1 MFSLAY
7 SLGGIGSMA
16 ISGLYAIFR
25 RRPSKEPAL
34 QSDAAAVIEK
44 FPNDA
49 IFNRLRQLS
58 IERPNLQFHDDYGVD
73 ANYNDLIRDIIHIR
87 RILQEQLPS
96 SSFDEDGLLRKD
108 ASSIAFLAFSGYYFI
123 VSFLAIVALG
133 GVCVPLSTGLSA
145 EEASFFL
152 KKTKATCILAE
163 SNTLDMAVKFRDH
176 AQNQNSQ
183 MLNLI
188 HLSRTQPESNTN
200 PITWE
205 IDKGLTFSP
214 ASGCLVLFTSG
225 TTGLPKGV
233 FLPRQMF
240 HFTEAPPSQEVV
252 YLASCPVHWVGGT
265 GLIDSV
271 LNGENLHM
279 MKAESEP
286 ADFWEILRRGKI
298 TDMSVSPTLLRRL
311 VEYYHNSIGH
321 LSSEDR
327 EAYVNGSRSLK
338 SVFTSGSML
347 NPSTAQLFT
356 DLTGTVIRNGYGIT
370 EMGGGV
376 MATPEGSP
384 ISEGYVGRPF
394 PGVTVKLSEGDHGEI
409 LIKSPTMFIGYFDD
423 EAATSACFNDDGFY
437 KTGDCAHRVGED
449 YYFDGRM
456 SCDWLRF
463 HEYTIS
469 VLELEQRLADLPYIC
484 EAHVLPVRDHHAGGL
499 AAALVRLCKQDTD
512 EEAHNITLRNIREDL
527 AGAGVVSYKL
537 PTLLRI
543 IPDEEQVPHTASGKA
558 QKKEAL
564 RKYFNIVGH
573 LPDGYEHEGVEYW
586 GNKLDLDTSARLF
599 DWGGL

>member
-7 SLGGIGSMA
+7 SLRGIGSIA
-16 ISGLYAIFR
+16 LSGLYAIFR

-34 QSDAAAVIEK
+34 QNDVAEVIEK

-49 IFNRLRQLS
+49 IFNRLLRLS
-58 IERPNLQFHDDYGVD
+58 IERPDLQFHDDYGAD
-73 ANYNDLIRDIIHIR
+73 ANYNDLIRDIVHVR
-87 RILQEQLPS
+87 RLLRKQLPA
-96 SSFDEDGLLRKD
+96 SSFDESGLLHKD
-108 ASSIAFLAFSGYYFI
+108 ASSIAFLAFSGYNFI
-123 VSFLAIVALG
+123 ISFLAIVALG
-133 GVCVPLSTGLSA
+133 GVCIPLSTGCSA

-163 SNTLDMAVKFRDH
+163 SNTLEMAVKFRDH
-176 AQNQNSQ
+176 AQTQNGQ

-188 HLSRTQPESNTN
+188 QLSRAQPESNPN
-200 PITWE
+200 SIAWE

-214 ASGCLVLFTSG
+214 TSGCLVLFTSG

-286 ADFWEILRRGKI
+286 ADFWEILRGGKI

-311 VEYYHNSIGH
+311 VEYYHNNICH
-321 LSSEDR
+321 LPSEDR
-327 EAYVNGSRSLK
+327 EAYVNGCQSLK

-356 DLTGTVIRNGYGIT
+356 DLAGAVLRNGYGIT

-376 MATPEGSP
+376 MATPEGSA

-394 PGVTVKLSEGDHGEI
+394 QGVTVKLSEADHGEI
-409 LIKSPTMFIGYFDD
+409 LVKSPTMFIGYFDD
-423 EAATSACFNDDGFY
+423 EKATSACFDDDGFY
-437 KTGDCAHRVGED
+437 KTGDRAHRVGED

-469 VLELEQRLADLPYIC
+469 VLELEQRLVDLPYVC
-484 EAHVLPVRDHHAGGL
+484 EAHILPVRDHHAGGL
-499 AAALVRLCKQDTD
+499 AAALVRLCKQDAD
-512 EEAHNITLRNIREDL
+512 EETHNITLRTIREDL
-527 AGAGVVSYKL
+527 ASAGVVSYKL

-543 IPDEEQVPHTASGKA
+543 IPDGEQVPHTASGKA

-564 RKYFNIVGH
+564 QKYFNIVGH
-573 LPDGYEHEGVEYW
+573 MQDAYEHEGVEYW
-586 GNKLDLDTSARLF
+586 GNKLDLATSARLF

>member
-7 SLGGIGSMA
+7 SLGSIGSIA
-16 ISGLYAIFR
+16 ISGLYALFR
-25 RRPSKEPAL
+25 RRASKEPAL
-34 QSDAAAVIEK
+34 LHDAATVIER

-49 IFNRLRQLS
+49 IFTRLLRLS
-58 IERPNLQFHDDYGVD
+58 IERPGLQFHDDYGVD
-73 ANYNDLIRDIIHIR
+73 ANYNDLIRDIIHVR
-87 RILQEQLPS
+87 RVLQKQLPA
-96 SSFDEDGLLRKD
+96 SSFDVNGVLRKD
-108 ASSIAFLAFSGYYFI
+108 ASSIAFLAFSGYNFI
-123 VSFLAIVALG
+123 VSFFAIVALG

-152 KKTKATCILAE
+152 KKTKATGIIAE

-183 MLNLI
+183 TLHLI
-188 HLSRTQPESNTN
+188 QLSRAQPESNTN
-200 PITWE
+200 PIAWE
-205 IDKGLTFSP
+205 IDKASTFSP
-214 ASGCLVLFTSG
+214 TSGCLVLFTSG

-233 FLPRQMF
+233 LLPRQMF
-240 HFTEAPPSQEVV
+240 HFTEAPPSQDVV

-286 ADFWEILRRGKI
+286 ADFWEILRGGKI

-311 VEYYHNSIGH
+311 VEYYHDSICH
-321 LSSEDR
+321 LPSEDR

-347 NPSTAQLFT
+347 NPSTARLFT
-356 DLTGTVIRNGYGIT
+356 DLTGTVLRNGYGIT

-376 MATPEGSP
+376 MATPEGSA
-384 ISEGYVGRPF
+384 ISEGYVGKPF
-394 PGVTVKLSEGDHGEI
+394 PGVTVKLSDGDHGEI
-409 LIKSPTMFIGYFDD
+409 LVKSPTMFIGYFDD
-423 EAATSACFNDDGFY
+423 EKATSACFDDQGYY
-437 KTGDCAHRVGED
+437 KTGDRAHRIGED

-469 VLELEQRLADLPYIC
+469 VLELEQHLVDLPYVC
-484 EAHVLPVRDHHAGGL
+484 EAHILPVRDNHAGGL
-499 AAALVRLCKQDTD
+499 AAALIRLRKQDAD
-512 EEAHNITLRNIREDL
+512 EEAHNITLRTIREDL

-543 IPDEEQVPHTASGKA
+543 IPEGEQVPHTASGKA
-558 QKKEAL
+558 QKTEAL
-564 RKYFNIVGH
+564 RKYFNITGC
-573 LPDGYEHEGVEYW
+573 LPDGYSHEGVEYW
-586 GNKLDLDTSARLF
+586 GNKLDLATSSRLF

>member
-1 MFSLAY
+1 MSSVAY

-16 ISGLYAIFR
+16 ISGLYAIFGS
-25 RRPSKEPAL
+25 RPSKEPAL

-44 FPNDA
+44 LPNDA

-58 IERPNLQFHDDYGVD
+58 IERPDLQFHDDYGVD

-87 RILQEQLPS
+87 RILQRQLPA
-96 SSFDEDGLLRKD
+96 SSFDEIGLLRKD
-108 ASSIAFLAFSGYYFI
+108 ASSVAFLAFSGYYFI

-152 KKTKATCILAE
+152 KKTMATCILAE
-163 SNTLDMAVKFRDH
+163 PNTLDMAVKFRDH

-183 MLNLI
+183 TLNLI
-188 HLSRTQPESNTN
+188 HLSRAQPESNTN

-205 IDKGLTFSP
+205 IDKGLTFP
-214 ASGCLVLFTSG
+214 PTSGCLVLFTSG

-233 FLPRQMF
+233 LLPRQMF
-240 HFTEAPPSQEVV
+240 HFTEAPPPQEVV

-271 LNGENLHM
+271 LNGETLHM

-286 ADFWEILRRGKI
+286 ADFWEILRGGKI

-311 VEYYHNSIGH
+311 VEYYHNSICH
-321 LSSEDR
+321 LPCEDR

-376 MATPEGSP
+376 MATPEGSA

-394 PGVTVKLSEGDHGEI
+394 PGVTVKLSEGDRGEI
-409 LIKSPTMFIGYFDD
+409 LVKSPTMFIGYFDD
-423 EAATSACFNDDGFY
+423 DKATSACFDDDGFY
-437 KTGDCAHRVGED
+437 KTGDGAHRVGED

-469 VLELEQRLADLPYIC
+469 VLELEQRLADLPYVC

-499 AAALVRLCKQDTD
+499 AAALVGLCKQDTD
-512 EEAHNITLRNIREDL
+512 KESRNITLQTIRQDL

-543 IPDEEQVPHTASGKA
+543 IPDGEQVPHTASGKV

-564 RKYFNIVGH
+564 RKYFNMVGH

-586 GNKLDLDTSARLF
+586 GNELDLAVSARLF

>member
-133 GVCVPLSTGLSA
+133 GVCVPLCKSKSQCKSCQRLLTKWIIATGLSA

-384 ISEGYVGRPF
+384 ISEVR
-394 PGVTVKLSEGDHGEI
+394 I
-409 LIKSPTMFIGYFDD
+409 L
-423 EAATSACFNDDGFY
+423 A
-437 KTGDCAHRVGED
+437 
-449 YYFDGRM
+449 
-456 SCDWLRF
+456 
-463 HEYTIS
+463 
-469 VLELEQRLADLPYIC
+469 
-484 EAHVLPVRDHHAGGL
+484 
-499 AAALVRLCKQDTD
+499 
-512 EEAHNITLRNIREDL
+512 
-527 AGAGVVSYKL
+527 
-537 PTLLRI
+537 
-543 IPDEEQVPHTASGKA
+543 
-558 QKKEAL
+558 
-564 RKYFNIVGH
+564 
-573 LPDGYEHEGVEYW
+573 
-586 GNKLDLDTSARLF
+586 
-599 DWGGL
+599 